1 MFSKNHDSRTFTTLK
16 CYPIHF
22 YRLILKKNELAQN
35 LPVSIKKNIKK
46 SETRPEKCKKNRFN
60 NSNNNNNK
68 KNRSIDS
75 NPFTDNNG

>member
-35 LPVSIKKNIKK
+35 LPVSINIKK

-60 NSNNNNNK
+60 NNNK

-75 NPFTDNNG
+75 NPFTDNKG

>member
-1 MFSKNHDSRTFTTLK
+1 VLPHPLLQINF
-16 CYPIHF
+16 
-22 YRLILKKNELAQN
+22 KKNELAQN

-75 NPFTDNNG
+75 NPFTDNKG

>member
-1 MFSKNHDSRTFTTLK
+1 VLPHPLLQINF
-16 CYPIHF
+16 
-22 YRLILKKNELAQN
+22 KKNELAQN
-35 LPVSIKKNIKK
+35 LPVSINIKK

-60 NSNNNNNK
+60 NNK